1 MAVSELLCLMHHSS
15 FTMPWKA
22 KAIRQRYERDRVRK
36 CSVTTDKGVIEETVE
51 LDDLG
56 RIAKLS
62 RKPDHWESVL
72 GD

>member
-1 MAVSELLCLMHHSS
+1 M
-15 FTMPWKA
+15 F
-22 KAIRQRYERDRVRK
+22 I
-36 CSVTTDKGVIEETVE
+36 TTDKGMIEETVE

-62 RKPDHWESVL
+62 RKPDHWESLL

>member
-1 MAVSELLCLMHHSS
+1 MGMEDADW
-15 FTMPWKA
+15 TRA
-22 KAIRQRYERDRVRK
+22 RVE
-36 CSVTTDKGVIEETVE
+36 KGVIEETVE

-62 RKPDHWESVL
+62 RKPDHWESLL